1 MRNSWNKRMKKNL
14 CGILL
19 LAMILSVM
27 PSEKAVLAKA
37 AKVQI
42 YDTVQGNAEH
52 RSMEMGQVRGNFSV
66 KLSSGTIKSVSWSS
80 NNEKVIM
87 IEERDGPFV
96 NLTARDEGTALLQ
109 VTVVTAEGQTLT
121 DTCTISVYTKRTRTE
136 AQLKTEADFFRAAS
150 IQSVVRRHGAVGQ
163 EFTIIASCGNFYRV
177 ILPDS
182 YVFEDTLTHQYAYV
196 LKQAVYIPVT
206 EVKLSETSLQL
217 EKKSHR
223 KLSVTVLPQLAGNK
237 AVEWSSSNKKVAS
250 VTKAGKVTAK
260 GYGTAVIKVRTK
272 DKGKTATCKVE
283 VKKKVRKAKKSK
295 RKTISATNINPNGKY
310 IFRFDN
316 HDDAF
321 GEHAKYY
328 LTKKDE
334 DKLIKKVYRG
344 KYQEDT
350 YAEIRKY
357 VRGESH
363 KLWEGSCY
371 GMSAVVVLN
380 RGKKIHARKYCKSKR
395 GEPYVLR
402 YLDLPKD
409 NKQVMS
415 LINYYQLSQAY
426 MRSKTIDCNKK
437 TCSRLI
443 KNAKK
448 NRLQLFGFSHSTG
461 EHEIVLKKYVKTK
474 KGYVWISAY
483 DSIAPKE
490 EIYIKINKKTGKVK
504 SSEYENMHDCEFVD
518 DFSIFNAIKIDT
530 K

>member
-1 MRNSWNKRMKKNL
+1 MRNSWNKRMKKSL

-27 PSEKAVLAKA
+27 PSEKAVLAKE

-52 RSMEMGQVRGNFSV
+52 RSMEMGQVRSDFSV

-80 NNEKVIM
+80 NNERVVTIDSKDRAFVI
-87 IEERDGPFV
+87 
-96 NLTARDEGTALLQ
+96 LTARDEGTAVIR
-109 VTVVTAEGQTLT
+109 VTVVTDEGQTLT

-136 AQLKTEADFFRAAS
+136 AQLKTEADFFRGAS

-177 ILPDS
+177 ILPGN
-182 YVFEDTLTHQYAYV
+182 YAFEDTLTHQYAYV

-237 AVEWSSSNKKVAS
+237 AAEWSSSNKKVAS

-283 VKKKVRKAKKSK
+283 VKKKVKKAKKSK
-295 RKTISATNINPNGKY
+295 RKTISATNINPNGQY

-321 GEHAKYY
+321 GASSKYY
-328 LTKKDE
+328 MTKKDK
-334 DKLIKKVYRG
+334 DKLIKRLYSG
-344 KYQEDT
+344 KYAKDT
-350 YAEIRKY
+350 YAEIREY

-371 GMSAVVVLN
+371 GMSAVVALN

-395 GEPYVLR
+395 GEPYTLR
-402 YLDLPKD
+402 YLDLPENDKR
-409 NKQVMS
+409 VMS
-415 LINYYQLSQAY
+415 LINYYQLSQTY
-426 MRSKTIDCNKK
+426 MQRKTIDCNKK

-448 NRLQLFGFSHSTG
+448 NRLQIFGFSHSSG
-461 EHEIVLKKYVKTK
+461 DHEIVLKKYVKTK

-483 DSIAPKE
+483 DPNGSKE

-504 SSEYENMHDCEFVD
+504 SSEYGNMYDCEFID
-518 DFSIFNAIKIDT
+518 DFSIFDAIKINR

>member
-27 PSEKAVLAKA
+27 PLGKIVLAKE

-52 RSMEMGQVRGNFSV
+52 RSMEMGQVRSNFSV

-96 NLTARDEGTALLQ
+96 NLTARDEGTA
-109 VTVVTAEGQTLT
+109 VIRATVVTDEGQTLT
-121 DTCTISVYTKRTRTE
+121 DTCTISVYTKRMKTE
-136 AQLKTEADFFRAAS
+136 AQLKSEADFFRAAS

-177 ILPDS
+177 ILPDN
-182 YVFEDTLTHQYAYV
+182 YAFEDTLTHQYAYV

-283 VKKKVRKAKKSK
+283 VKKKVKKAKKSK

-316 HDDAF
+316 HDNAF

-328 LTKKDE
+328 LAKKDK
-334 DKLIKKVYRG
+334 DKLIKRLYSG
-344 KYQEDT
+344 KYNKET
-350 YAEIRKY
+350 YAKIKKY
-357 VRGESH
+357 VNDES
-363 KLWEGSCY
+363 EEFFGGSCY
-371 GMSAVVVLN
+371 GMSAVVALN

-395 GEPYVLR
+395 GEPYTLR
-402 YLDLPKD
+402 YLDLPGNDKR
-409 NKQVMS
+409 VMS
-415 LINYYQLSQAY
+415 LINYYQLSQTY
-426 MRSKTIDCNKK
+426 MQRKTIDCNKK
-437 TCSRLI
+437 TCPRLI

-448 NRLQLFGFSHSTG
+448 NRLQLFVFFYSDVG
-461 EHEIVLKKYVKTK
+461 HEIVLKKYVKTK

-483 DSIAPKE
+483 DPNGPKE

-504 SSEYENMHDCEFVD
+504 SSEYGNMYDCEFID
-518 DFSIFNAIKIDT
+518 DFSIFDAIKINR